1 MPAESS
7 SIPAPATWALVA
19 GAVADP
25 RPLACRQDELAETGC
40 VDSPSFL
47 FCSHEATSSGEMY
60 VCRFSL
66 VSGVSAKDQSSA
78 GAGVL
83 TARIDRKRSHGP
95 AGIRRR
101 QALHEL
107 DVGEHGL
114 RVAVQWVVCFAIL
127 ARQSQA

>member
-66 VSGVSAKDQSSA
+66 VSGVSAKDHQVPVPAYSLP
-78 GAGVL
+78 GL
-83 TARIDRKRSHGP
+83 TENAAMDRPGYDAARP
-95 AGIRRR
+95 FMN
-101 QALHEL
+101 
-107 DVGEHGL
+107 
-114 RVAVQWVVCFAIL
+114 WTL
-127 ARQSQA
+127 ANMDCA